1 MMSSENPETR
11 ERILKAALDLL
22 QAGRGQGVRMSDIAK
37 RAGLSRQAVYLHFPT
52 RAELLIAATHH
63 LDGLLDVEA
72 RLRPSRTA
80 GSGVER
86 LEAYIA
92 AWGAYIPEIYAMAR
106 ALLAM
111 RDSDAA
117 AAEAWDRRMQDMR
130 EGCEA
135 AIRALERD
143 GRLTPETTPER
154 ATDLLWTLLSV
165 RNWEQLTRQ
174 CGWSQ
179 ETYVES
185 LKALAR
191 RLFVAEAPSA

>member
-1 MMSSENPETR
+1 MSSENPETR

-130 EGCEA
+130 EGCAA
-135 AIRALERD
+135 AIDALARD
-143 GRLTPETTPER
+143 GRLAPEQTPEE

-165 RNWEQLTRQ
+165 RNWEQLTQ
-174 CGWSQ
+174 ACGWPQ
-179 ETYVES
+179 DRYVA
-185 LKALAR
+185 ALQAAAR
-191 RLFVAEAPSA
+191 QLFVAEGARR